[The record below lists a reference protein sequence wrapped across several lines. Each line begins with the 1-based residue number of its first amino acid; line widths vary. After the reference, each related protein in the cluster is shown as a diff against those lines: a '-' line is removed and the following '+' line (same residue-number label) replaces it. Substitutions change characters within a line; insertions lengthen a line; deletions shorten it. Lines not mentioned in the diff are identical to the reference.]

1 MPSEIAKDIV
11 DKIFGDDK
19 AKALDLTNDALSA
32 SLLQARLL
40 ELGEKTYVE
49 LIPES

>member
-32 SLLQARLL
+32 T
-40 ELGEKTYVE
+40 TYDLV
-49 LIPES
+49 